1 MKRSIADA
9 RRALE
14 EDLIPSSS
22 DHVAA
27 KARSEL
33 AANEAKARKYADGY
47 VGEGEAEILTMRD
60 AALHALTET
69 RDELDALTAQGR
81 EARIPTSEYAARL
94 RELSQRR
101 ERAEDAL
108 GQCEAL
114 TDRLGQIEQDPT
126 AWFDALTQR
135 MPRLVM
141 DWSW

>member
-1 MKRSIADA
+1 MKRTIADA

-14 EDLIPSSS
+14 QDVIPSAS

-33 AANEAKARKYADGY
+33 AANEQKAKQHADSY
-47 VGEGEAEILTMRD
+47 IAEREAEIIAMRD
-60 AALHALTET
+60 TALRTLTET
-69 RDELDALTAQGR
+69 RDELDVLAAQGR
-81 EARIPTSEYAARL
+81 DARIPTAEYTARL

-101 ERAEDAL
+101 QQAETAL
-108 GQCEAL
+108 GQCEEL
-114 TDRLGQIEQDPT
+114 TDRLGEIERDPC

-141 DWSW
+141 DWTW

>member
-1 MKRSIADA
+1 MKRTIADA

-14 EDLIPSSS
+14 QDVIPSAS

-27 KARSEL
+27 KARAEL
-33 AANEAKARKYADGY
+33 AANEAKARKHADGY
-47 VGEGEAEILTMRD
+47 ITEREAEILTMRD
-60 AALHALTET
+60 TVLRALTEA

-81 EARIPTSEYAARL
+81 DARIGTAEYTQRL

-108 GQCEAL
+108 SQCEEL
-114 TDRLGQIEQDPT
+114 TDRLGEIERDPC

>member
-1 MKRSIADA
+1 MKRTIADA

-14 EDLIPSSS
+14 EDVVPSAS

-33 AANEAKARKYADGY
+33 AANEQKAKQHADSY
-47 VGEGEAEILTMRD
+47 IAEREAEILTMRD
-60 AALHALTET
+60 AALRALTEA
-69 RDELDALTAQGR
+69 RDELDALTAQGK
-81 EARIPTSEYAARL
+81 EARIGTAQYTQRL

-101 ERAEDAL
+101 KGAEDAL
-108 GQCEAL
+108 GQCGEL
-114 TDRLGQIEQDPT
+114 TDGLDEIEQDPI
-126 AWFDALTQR
+126 AWFDALTAR

>member
-1 MKRSIADA
+1 MKRTIADA

-14 EDLIPSSS
+14 EDVVPSAS

-33 AANEAKARKYADGY
+33 AANEAKARKHADGY
-47 VGEGEAEILTMRD
+47 VGEREAEILTMRD
-60 AALHALTET
+60 AALRALTEA

-81 EARIPTSEYAARL
+81 EARMPAAEYSQRL

-101 ERAEDAL
+101 QQAETAL
-108 GQCEAL
+108 GQCEEL
-114 TDRLGQIEQDPT
+114 TDRLGEIERDPC
-126 AWFDALTQR
+126 AWFDALTAR

-141 DWSW
+141 DWRW